1 MQVKIFTP
9 SKHNHERTI
18 QLINKT
24 NQFNLTKKSLN
35 LKDLKVIEK
44 DKNKFIYL
52 ISLRDNITDYG
63 IISILWGNTN
73 DNLLSIE
80 NWVMSCRV
88 FNRYLDHVIIYYL
101 FKKYKKISTKII
113 LNYKKSFKNKILE
126 EIFENLG
133 SKKIKNKFVVYNK
146 NFLSNKYKLFSL
158 ID

>member
-1 MQVKIFTP
+1 MLQEIDKIYRNSPNNYLNYLKSLKMQVKIFTP
-9 SKHNHERTI
+9 SKQNHERLI

-24 NQFNLTKKSLN
+24 NQFNLTKQSLN

-73 DNLLSIE
+73 NNLISIE

-88 FNRYLDHVIIYYL
+88 FNRD
-101 FKKYKKISTKII
+101 
-113 LNYKKSFKNKILE
+113 
-126 EIFENLG
+126 
-133 SKKIKNKFVVYNK
+133 
-146 NFLSNKYKLFSL
+146 L
-158 ID
+158 IM

>member
-9 SKHNHERTI
+9 SKQNHERLI

-24 NQFNLTKKSLN
+24 NQFNLTKQSLN

-73 DNLLSIE
+73 NNLLSIE

-113 LNYKKSFKNKILE
+113 LSYKKTFKNKILQ
-126 EIFENLG
+126 EILDNLG
-133 SKKIKNKFVVYNK
+133 SKK
-146 NFLSNKYKLFSL
+146 
-158 ID
+158 